1 MKKFSFLALSL
12 LATAFVGCKEDEKEI
27 DNPVVITPEV
37 TLEAGETTETTIA
50 FTVTSKDAE
59 AAAYLVFEGETVPA
73 AEDIF
78 ANGTAVEVNK
88 AVEVTVE
95 ELNAETTYGV
105 IAAARNGEQVKVA
118 DAIELTTLKAGE
130 PDNPDGPKDEI
141 KITRVEGG
149 LNNYQSY
156 RLWVHLSNQAMLYF
170 DVACPDSEH
179 NILPAHEYPVV
190 YMGDPEAEIET
201 EYEYY
206 VHGDGSSYQL
216 GYDQYAVRSGKLTV
230 AHHETEGYVLDIDIV
245 LNDDEQTALKLA
257 FEGVIPAS
265 EIGGD
270 FRNPPYVE
278 PEKETIEVTITD
290 LGAAYGNPGESW
302 YFWIDTADDD
312 AYSAFLMLEFPMVTD
327 GVLPAATYTYAKD
340 YSAYREERTDEN
352 GYPYTAVKDGEY
364 HIMCASKMDSH
375 LVVKADESYVALVE
389 GSTLTV
395 EHDTANKAYIL
406 TLNLVGENGD
416 IVTSTYTATSIRKQW
431 DWEGSNEFK
440 FPGEG
445 GAASGY
451 DWEYMNGRV
460 YNMGNFAL
468 LGRTIDQTTEFFF
481 DMYCPTQSQ
490 KVLPAATYVVA
501 DEGEYIVHPYSY
513 VKLDGM
519 TQAEYLQGGNVV
531 VEHVNGVYKVTCDV
545 TTTSGANFA
554 FVYEGRIEDGVG
566 EGFLNPGEGTDE
578 PGGDDPV
585 ANNCVVKG
593 NCGSNSGA
601 FAFFVEDKEVA
612 YLPIYFPSSIV
623 GVVPEGEYAFA
634 TEGEYYA
641 RYDWAAINNKAMTA
655 DGSLVVKHTNNGY
668 DIALHCFDTDG
679 NEYNYNYVGIV
690 EPYSQRDNISNPPIP
705 YDESTY
711 NVAFDTMKGRYSSN
725 EFSLTGTTAE
735 GLEFGFTLKAEGL
748 GFDGVLPEGEYTI
761 GGTDYVASYVSS
773 IDTTNEEAM
782 SINYTEG
789 KVTVAHLAEG
799 YSITFNAKNVLKTTY
814 VATFEG
820 VVATDPN
827 GQYPFENPGV
837 VIPAVFDVTFTDV
850 TYAGVVEDDYG
861 TQTRDWNFTNEEGST
876 FTLRLDPVF
885 TENGLVEG
893 TYPITSM
900 AYWMSYEAGKQYA
913 SDNMPLTVAGS
924 GQERP
929 FYVSGG
935 AVKIAKDGDNY
946 TVTWDGYIYFYNIG
960 NIENGNQKVKISYTG
975 AMPME

>member
-59 AAAYLVFEGETVPA
+59 AVAYLVYEGETVPA

-95 ELNAETTYGV
+95 ELTAETTYGV

-118 DAIELTTLKAGE
+118 DAIELTTLKGDDPE
-130 PDNPDGPKDEI
+130 NPENPENPEGPKDEI

-245 LNDDEQTALKLA
+245 INDDEQTALKLA

-265 EIGGD
+265 DIGGD

-395 EHDTANKAYIL
+395 EHDTAKKAYIL

-416 IVTSTYTATSIRKQW
+416 TVTSTYTATTIRKQW
-431 DWEGSNEFK
+431 DWDGANEFK
-440 FPGEG
+440 FPGE
-445 GAASGY
+445 A
-451 DWEYMNGRV
+451 
-460 YNMGNFAL
+460 
-468 LGRTIDQTTEFFF
+468 TE
-481 DMYCPTQSQ
+481 
-490 KVLPAATYVVA
+490 
-501 DEGEYIVHPYSY
+501 
-513 VKLDGM
+513 
-519 TQAEYLQGGNVV
+519 
-531 VEHVNGVYKVTCDV
+531 
-545 TTTSGANFA
+545 
-554 FVYEGRIEDGVG
+554 
-566 EGFLNPGEGTDE
+566 E

-690 EPYSQRDNISNPPIP
+690 EPYSQWDNISNPPIP

-711 NVAFDTMKGRYSSN
+711 NVAFDT
-725 EFSLTGTTAE
+725 FTGEYNGGNGFTFRGVTAE
-735 GLEFGFTLKAEGL
+735 GLQFDFSLLAEGL
-748 GFDGVLPEGEYTI
+748 GYDGIIPEGEYTI
-761 GGTDYVASYVSS
+761 GGTDFAANNVNVL
-773 IDTTNEEAM
+773 DTAAESPMTI
-782 SINYTEG
+782 SFVEG

-820 VVATDPN
+820 LVQRGENAS
-827 GQYPFENPGV
+827 YPFENPGAEV
-837 VIPAVFDVTFTDV
+837 PAVLEATFTAATYVGEVDGGNGDVT
-850 TYAGVVEDDYG
+850 
-861 TQTRDWNFTNEEGST
+861 RNWNFTNEEGSS
-876 FTLRLDPVF
+876 FTLQLDPVF
-885 TENGLVEG
+885 TANGVVEG
-893 TYPITSM
+893 TYPVTAM
-900 AYWMSYEAGKQYA
+900 YPWSYEQGQQFAGQ
-913 SDNMPLTVAGS
+913 NMPLTVAGS
-924 GQERP
+924 GQSYP
-929 FYVSGG
+929 FYISSG
-935 AVKIAKDGDNY
+935 AVKIAKDGDDY
-946 TVTWDGYIYFYNIG
+946 TVTWAGYIYFYNIG
-960 NIENGNQKVKISYTG
+960 NIENGNQKVKVSYTG
-975 AMPME
+975 ALPME